1 MPRFFIH
8 VRCGVALSEDS
19 EGSEFPNFEAAQD
32 EAWAS
37 ARELVA
43 DQLRENK
50 FSNGQIEIWDDAG
63 RKLLVVQFDSVTKSP
78 IP

>member
-8 VRCGVALSEDS
+8 VRHGDALSEDP
-19 EGSEFPNFEAAQD
+19 EGSELPNFEAARD
-32 EAWAS
+32 EAWAA

-50 FSNGQIEIWDDAG
+50 FSNGQLEVWDDAG
-63 RKLLVVQFDSVTKSP
+63 RKLTTVPFDAV
-78 IP
+78 IPSA